1 MAFPMETYMNQF
13 RLTLAFL
20 ILVIPGA
27 AAYGQHDSP
36 ASSRPQTPATT
47 PQQTTTRD
55 ANREKLRAVLETVGP
70 KINVSFRQSDKQPY
84 NFVGVMKTGLVN
96 ADALEIVISVGAE
109 ETIHF
114 RVFPH
119 YAAAYLNLD
128 KARSGEGLM
137 RQMVRFSDQN
147 FLFWG
152 ADKSGDIFA
161 GYNFTLESGFPDASV
176 RVVLNSIAKLDAF
189 VGQMRPSIDGSTAP

>member
-1 MAFPMETYMNQF
+1 MNRT

-20 ILVIPGA
+20 LVVTASAGV
-27 AAYGQHDSP
+27 YGQHGTETATP
-36 ASSRPQTPATT
+36 TRTQTPATT
-47 PQQTTTRD
+47 QQTTTRD
-55 ANREKLRAVLETVGP
+55 ANREKLRALFETAGP

-84 NFVGVMKTGLVN
+84 NFVGVMKTGLKN
-96 ADALEIVISVGAE
+96 ADSLEIVISVSAE

-114 RVFPH
+114 RIFPH
-119 YAAAYLNLD
+119 YSGAYLNID
-128 KARSGEGLM
+128 KVKSTEGLM

-152 ADKSGDIFA
+152 ADGSGDIFA
-161 GYNFTLESGFPDASV
+161 GYNFTLESGFPEASI

-189 VGQMRPSIDGSTAP
+189 VGQMRPSIDGSTAQ